1 MNVKNLYPMRLSA
14 LPMERLWGGDKLG
27 KFYNKNCESGTGETW
42 ELSVREKEKSV
53 VSNGMLAGKTLYDVV
68 DADKSLVGERFAGGE
83 FPLLIKFIDAADDLS
98 VQVHPDDEY
107 AAKVENDVGKTE
119 MWHIVEAEPG
129 AKLVYGLA
137 DGVTVEDFARAVR
150 EGKTQAALKY
160 VEVHAGET
168 YFIPAGLVH
177 AIGGGILLAEVQ
189 QNCDLTYRVY
199 DFDRLDKNGKPRE
212 LHTEKAIECVKC
224 FTDAEIDAVRY
235 ARGRGD
241 AETLADCPYFKVSRL
256 EVNGTRDV
264 EATKESFV
272 SLLCVNGRGKL
283 IFDGAEYEICR
294 GDSYFLPAGL
304 GISTFEGE
312 MTVILSQI

>member
-1 MNVKNLYPMRLSA
+1 MSMKNLYPMRLSA

-27 KFYNKNCESGTGETW
+27 KIYNKNCGSGTGETW

-53 VSNGMLAGKTLYDVV
+53 VSNGILAGKTLSEIV
-68 DADKSLVGERFAGGE
+68 DTDKSLVGERFAGGE

-137 DGVTVEDFARAVR
+137 DGVTPQDFVLAVR
-150 EGKTQAALKY
+150 EGKTQSALKY

-212 LHTEKAIECVKC
+212 LHTEKALC
-224 FTDAEIDAVRY
+224 FPRIPRPMPLSIWKPPLLNLSPMKKVLPPRKRSRRLSPRPPSPRLTPKSRRLWRSVRK
-235 ARGRGD
+235 
-241 AETLADCPYFKVSRL
+241 P
-256 EVNGTRDV
+256 
-264 EATKESFV
+264 
-272 SLLCVNGRGKL
+272 
-283 IFDGAEYEICR
+283 
-294 GDSYFLPAGL
+294 
-304 GISTFEGE
+304 
-312 MTVILSQI
+312 LSHG

>member
-1 MNVKNLYPMRLSA
+1 MNEKDLYPMRLCS
-14 LPMERLWGGDKLG
+14 LPMERLWGGYKLG

-53 VSNGMLAGKTLYDVV
+53 VLNGILAGKTLSEVI
-68 DADKSLVGERFAGGE
+68 DADKSIVGDNFAGGV
-83 FPLLIKFIDAADDLS
+83 FPLLIKFIDAAHDLS

-107 AAKVENDVGKTE
+107 AAEVENDVGKTE
-119 MWHIVEAEPG
+119 MWHIVEAEKG

-137 DGVTVEDFARAVR
+137 DGVTPEDFGSAVI
-150 EGKTQAALKY
+150 EGKAGSALKY

-177 AIGGGILLAEVQ
+177 AIGGGVLLAEVQ

-199 DFDRLDKNGKPRE
+199 DFDRIDKHGNPRE

-224 FTDAEIDAVRY
+224 FSDADIEAIRY
-235 ARGRGD
+235 SRGRGD
-241 AETLADCPYFKVSRL
+241 AELLAHCPYFKVRRL
-256 EVNGTRDV
+256 DVNGERKIEVTR
-264 EATKESFV
+264 ESFV
-272 SLLCVNGRGKL
+272 HLLCVNGSGKL
-283 IFDGAEYEICR
+283 IFDGEDYEICR

-304 GISTFEGE
+304 GILTLEGD